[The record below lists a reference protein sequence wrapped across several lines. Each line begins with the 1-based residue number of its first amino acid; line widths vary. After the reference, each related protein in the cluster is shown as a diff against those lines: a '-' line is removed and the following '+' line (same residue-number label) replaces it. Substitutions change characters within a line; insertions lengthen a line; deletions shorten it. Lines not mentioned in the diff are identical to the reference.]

1 MFRSDGSAGLGDYK
15 VCFHAAAAT
24 RRSPP
29 EIRSPAIDGSHV
41 SKTSHATGV
50 PNNYTPLLALCSHI
64 PQMTSLENRYGPV
77 IAGPSYDAVQVA
89 SLLLKHGASVSA
101 RDGRGRTS
109 LWHVGSAV
117 NGENVDHPP
126 NFMSGRDKS
135 RLLRETCYH
144 VYNQL
149 QSFGAVG
156 YMGPGAPS
164 SMLLN
169 SSSID
174 SAEDDEVAVE
184 WHDAHTARVQTC
196 TICLEALTNEPIT
209 RHVSC
214 SHVFHVNCLATWLQ
228 KRDICP
234 QCLATENYSL

>member
-1 MFRSDGSAGLGDYK
+1 VGLGDYK
-15 VCFHAAAAT
+15 VCFHAAAAA
-24 RRSPP
+24 RRCPP

-64 PQMTSLENRYGPV
+64 PQMASLESRYGPV
-77 IAGPSYDAVQVA
+77 ISGPSYDPVQVA
-89 SLLLKHGASVSA
+89 ALLLKHGASVSA

-126 NFMSGRDKS
+126 NFEYDRDKP
-135 RLLRETCYH
+135 RLLREFCYH
-144 VYNQL
+144 MYNQL
-149 QSFGAVG
+149 QNFGAVG

-174 SAEDDEVAVE
+174 SAEDDDVAVE
-184 WHDAHTARVQTC
+184 WHDAHSASVQTC
-196 TICLEALTNEPIT
+196 AICLEALTSEPIT
-209 RHVSC
+209 RHFSC
-214 SHVFHVNCLATWLQ
+214 SHVFHVSCLTRWLN
-228 KRDICP
+228 KKDICP
-234 QCLATENYSL
+234 ICMANENSTM